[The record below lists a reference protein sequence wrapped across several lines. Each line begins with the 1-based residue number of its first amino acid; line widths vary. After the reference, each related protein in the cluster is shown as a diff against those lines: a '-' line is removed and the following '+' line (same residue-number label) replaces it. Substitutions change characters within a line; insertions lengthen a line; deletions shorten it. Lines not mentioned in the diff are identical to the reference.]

1 MRSAILLIV
10 PMLAT
15 TLNAQTTTARK
26 PAWEWSEDSIR
37 KVVGAVRAGRSLQ
50 PKQWPGGARVAV
62 LLSFDVDNETV
73 SLRFGEPTIGALS
86 QGEYG
91 ARVALGRVTNLL
103 DRNRIPASFFIPA
116 VSLMLH
122 PEMVD
127 LIQRA
132 GHHEFAVHGWIHEMN
147 TQVPADV
154 ERDLVKRALDYLTKV
169 TGSKPVG
176 YRAPSWNF
184 SPATLNII
192 RELGFTYESSMMSDD
207 RPYELMQDG
216 KPTGIVEIPVEWIL
230 DDAPLFN
237 VQGANY
243 SSPREVAQVWIDE
256 FDKAWEEGTMFVLT
270 MHPHVIGHRS
280 RIVALELLIEHI
292 NEEGQR
298 LVRDAPAGGGV
309 RQAAGGDEVGC
320 TGCDRVQRVRVCASS
335 PFAPSAP
342 CAPYFRNRSAN
353 CSSRSSPSFRPACG
367 SPPRAFVSVASP
379 Q

>member
-1 MRSAILLIV
+1 MR
-10 PMLAT
+10 T
-15 TLNAQTTTARK
+15 TLLLTAALLTTSVPIQSQTPRR

-73 SLRFGEPTIGALS
+73 SLRFGEPTVGALS

-91 ARVALGRVTNLL
+91 ARVALGRVVNLL
-103 DRNRIPASFFIPA
+103 DRQRIPASFFIPA

-122 PEMVD
+122 PEMADV
-127 LIQRA
+127 IKAA

-147 TQVPADV
+147 TALPADV
-154 ERDLVKRALDYLTKV
+154 ERDLVRRALEYLTRV
-169 TGSKPVG
+169 TGTKPVG

-184 SPATLNII
+184 SPATLSII
-192 RELGFTYESSMMSDD
+192 RELGFTYESSMMADD
-207 RPYELMQDG
+207 RPYELLQDG
-216 KPTGIVEIPVEWIL
+216 QATGIVEIPVEWIL

-243 SSPREVAQVWIDE
+243 SPPREVAQVWIDE

-280 RIVALELLIEHI
+280 RIVALELLIDHI
-292 NEEGQR
+292 KKKGN
-298 LVRDAPAGGGV
+298 VWFATH
-309 RQAAGGDEVGC
+309 RQAAEYVKQQAGMK
-320 TGCDRVQRVRVCASS
+320 
-335 PFAPSAP
+335 
-342 CAPYFRNRSAN
+342 
-353 CSSRSSPSFRPACG
+353 
-367 SPPRAFVSVASP
+367 
-379 Q
+379 